1 MPSIRPEYGYGGRI
15 EDIRKQEYMVDEETY
30 LDHAGTTLYARSLVK
45 ESSQALL
52 SNVYG
57 NPHSRSPA
65 SERSTDMVQKTRMK
79 VLDMLNADSTE
90 YDVVFTANATAAV
103 KLVAEG
109 LATQKNTRY
118 LYLRDAHTS
127 LIGLR
132 KVAGEYSVVSD
143 ELDMERTLERLSKD
157 HQADS
162 LKLLSWPGQS
172 NFSGRRYPIRSWV
185 EKVEG
190 KSDVF
195 TLLDAAAQ
203 SSSCPPDL
211 SGGSGPDFLVLSFYK
226 IFGLPDIGALVV
238 KKQRGKDFFAKRIY
252 FGGGTVESLTVA
264 ADFAPRH
271 SNLAASLE
279 DGSLPIHSILTLS
292 TAFDVHCKVYGTSP
306 FHRISNHTAALGQYL
321 YDGLSQLKHP
331 NGQSVCEI
339 YSDGHYLD
347 TTAQGPIVTFNLKD
361 QNGDWIGYSDFDGI
375 ASSSGINIRTGTL
388 CNTGSTAHYLGITE
402 ENIMENHANGHV
414 CGDAE
419 DVINGI
425 PTGAIRASLGACSSK
440 ADVDVLLNC
449 LKEYYI
455 QPTTVATTATD
466 VGSSHFI
473 SDITLFP
480 IKSCGAFHVPRGVSW
495 ELTKEGLKW
504 DREFCLVDRSNY
516 SVLALKKHPKMAL
529 IRPNIIEDT
538 QTMEVHVEGFNQTL
552 SIPMNAEP
560 CTSPDIVSSRIMGE
574 SVKIVL
580 YDSPEVINFFTHTVG
595 LDCTLARFP
604 REGETD
610 VLSTRYHKP
619 HLNGP
624 LNYNK
629 GAHGRQP
636 DTSVPISMNNSS
648 PLLLISKPSAFK
660 LALDSDIDSVDPNIF
675 RGNIVISGKNLP
687 PYIEDTWSGL
697 TVNNKNISFKVSF
710 EFGCSLEKKRK
721 EFYCIAEL

>member
-1 MPSIRPEYGYGGRI
+1 MPSIQPEYGYGGRI
-15 EDIRKQEYMVDEETY
+15 EEIRGQEYMIGDETY
-30 LDHAGTTLYARSLVK
+30 LDHAGATLYARSLVE
-45 ESSQALL
+45 ESSKALL

-65 SERSTDMVQKTRMK
+65 SERSTDMVHKTRMK

-109 LATQKNTRY
+109 LASQKKGTRY
-118 LYLRDAHTS
+118 WYLKDAHTS

-132 KVAGEYSVVSD
+132 NVAGEYAVVND
-143 ELDMERTLERLSKD
+143 EMEMELELERLSKD
-157 HQADS
+157 QQEG
-162 LKLLSWPGQS
+162 LTLVSWPGQS
-172 NFSGRRYPIRSWV
+172 NFSGRRYPVRSWV
-185 EKVEG
+185 EKVV
-190 KSDVF
+190 DNPAVY

-203 SSSCPPDL
+203 SSSNPPDL
-211 SGGSGPDFLVLSFYK
+211 SGGHGPDFVALSFYK
-226 IFGLPDIGALVV
+226 IFGLPDLGALVV
-238 KKQRGKDFFAKRIY
+238 KKERGKEFFANRVY

-271 SNLAASLE
+271 QNLGASLE
-279 DGSLPIHSILTLS
+279 DGSLPFHSILTLS
-292 TAFDVHCKVYGTSP
+292 IAFDVHCKVYGTSP
-306 FHRISNHTAALGQYL
+306 FHRISNHTAALSQYL
-321 YDGLSQLKHP
+321 YDSLSQLRHP
-331 NGQSVCEI
+331 NGQPVCEI

-361 QNGDWIGYSDFDGI
+361 ENGDWIGYSDFDGI

-388 CNTGSTAHYLGITE
+388 CNTGSTAHYVGITE
-402 ENIMENHANGHV
+402 RNIIENHANGHI

-440 ADVDVLLNC
+440 HDIDVLLTC

-455 QPTTVATTATD
+455 QPTTETTTATD
-466 VGSSHFI
+466 TTSSHFI

-480 IKSCGAFHVPRGVSW
+480 IKSCGAFHVPRGVPW

-504 DREFCLVDRSNY
+504 DREFCLVDRSTY
-516 SVLALKKHPKMAL
+516 SVLALKKHPRMAL

-538 QTMEVHVEGFNQTL
+538 QNMEVHVEGSSQTL
-552 SIPMNAEP
+552 TIPMNAEP
-560 CTSPDIVSSRIMGE
+560 STSPDIVSSRIMGE

-580 YDSPEVINFFTHTVG
+580 YDSPEVVNFFSHAVG

-629 GAHGRQP
+629 ESNGKQP

-660 LALDSDIDSVDPNIF
+660 LALDSDIDAIDPNIF
-675 RGNIVISGKNLP
+675 RGNIVISGKNLS
-687 PYIEDTWSGL
+687 PYVEDTWSAL
-697 TVNNKNISFKVSF
+697 TINDRNISFKVS
-710 EFGCSLEKKRK
+710 SV
-721 EFYCIAEL
+721 